1 MSSTPIGTSFTF
13 RVPRPVAS
21 SKNRR
26 RGFARGRRV
35 VSLPSE
41 QAVADVGML
50 RTAALAVTGGR
61 MPFDSDDALSLT
73 YAHELDLDEVVVT
86 VQKIGLLP
94 ARGPRGTRRDVHG
107 MMETIAD
114 ALQGLLYPDDRQIDH
129 VSAAR
134 VRRVRQ

>member
-26 RGFARGRRV
+26 RVFARGRRV

-50 RTAALAVTGGR
+50 RTAAVAVTGGR

-73 YAHELDLDEVVVT
+73 YAHELDFDEVVVT

-107 MMETIAD
+107 MAETIAD
-114 ALQGLLYPDDRQIDH
+114 ALQGTLYPDDRQID
-129 VSAAR
+129 VVMAVR
-134 VRRVRQ
+134 ERRVRK